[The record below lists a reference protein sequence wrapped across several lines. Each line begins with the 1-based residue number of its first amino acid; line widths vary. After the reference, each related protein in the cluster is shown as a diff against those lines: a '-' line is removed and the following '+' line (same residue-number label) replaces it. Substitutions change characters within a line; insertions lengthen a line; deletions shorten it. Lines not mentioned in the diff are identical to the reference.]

1 MEMVSFLTSF
11 VKLTCK
17 RVGEK
22 PADPGSNPGAL
33 TFFKMKLYFVTGNKN
48 KLEEAR
54 KLLPNADIEQMIL
67 ELPELQGE
75 PEEIALEKARLA
87 CEKTGKT
94 VFVEDTCLVFN
105 AWKGLPGPYI
115 KDFVQKIGVENFP
128 RLLACYDDKS
138 AFGICTIGF
147 CSPGKK
153 PLLFQGKVKGM
164 IVSLRGEKRFDWDRV
179 FMPDGYGI
187 TFSEMTLSE
196 KNKISHRKLAFDEFR
211 KFLLRI
217 KKEKV

>member
-1 MEMVSFLTSF
+1 
-11 VKLTCK
+11 
-17 RVGEK
+17 
-22 PADPGSNPGAL
+22 
-33 TFFKMKLYFVTGNKN
+33 MKLYFVTGNKN

-54 KLLPNADIEQMIL
+54 ELLPRAEIEQLMI

-75 PEEIALEKARLA
+75 PEAIALEKARLA

-115 KDFVQKIGVENFP
+115 KDFVKKIGVEDFP
-128 RLLACYDDKS
+128 RLLSGYDDKS

-147 CSPGKK
+147 CEPGKK
-153 PLLFQGKVKGM
+153 PLLFQGKVKGQ

-179 FMPDGYGI
+179 FMPDGHDRA
-187 TFSEMTLSE
+187 FSEMTLEE
-196 KNKISHRKLAFDEFR
+196 KNRISHRKLAFDDFR
-211 KFLLRI
+211 KWLE
-217 KKEKV
+217 KK